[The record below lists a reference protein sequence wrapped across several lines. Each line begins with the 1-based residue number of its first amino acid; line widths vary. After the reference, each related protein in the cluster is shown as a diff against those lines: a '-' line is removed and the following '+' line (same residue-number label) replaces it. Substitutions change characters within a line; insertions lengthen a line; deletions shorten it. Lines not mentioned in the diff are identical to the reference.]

1 MVLGR
6 LIQQR
11 PTASVIK
18 RALHATART
27 ESTLMVGGIALAT
40 SAYAAKIAVEQYE
53 AYKARPVVKDTSTTT
68 SSRTGG
74 GFFSGFSSKN
84 FYDGPFEATMTRRE
98 AALILGVR
106 ESASIERIRNAHR
119 KLLILNHPDTGG
131 STFLA
136 TKLNEAK
143 DMLTTGK
150 K

>member
-11 PTASVIK
+11 PNASVIK

-27 ESTLMVGGIALAT
+27 ESTLIVGGIALAT
-40 SAYAAKIAVEQYE
+40 TAYAAKIGVEQYE
-53 AYKARPVVKDTSTTT
+53 AYKARPVKETSTT
-68 SSRTGG
+68 SKS

-143 DMLTTGK
+143 DMLTSGK